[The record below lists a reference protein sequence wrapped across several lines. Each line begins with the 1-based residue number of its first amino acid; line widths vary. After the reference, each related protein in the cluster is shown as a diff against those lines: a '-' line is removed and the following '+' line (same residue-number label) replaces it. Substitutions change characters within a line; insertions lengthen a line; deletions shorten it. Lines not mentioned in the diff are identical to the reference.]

1 MEQINEETSD
11 FKEKMHFLTDNY
23 ISNLVTQMEK
33 LEDLEIITSKNKQL
47 ENTIKTQQKE
57 IDDLHMLI
65 QQKDVEI
72 ENITEEKDNLSKVS
86 QVKHLHVTLDQQN
99 REIDS
104 LKKQVELLKK
114 KTKDTETISPKLEK
128 KESLEEKETVD
139 NNIRY
144 VKKKIKGVEYYVSC
158 DEDKEVYNILEH
170 NELGENVGKIIGKK
184 FVKNK

>member
-33 LEDLEIITSKNKQL
+33 LGDLEDITNKNQQL

-65 QQKDVEI
+65 QQKDAEI

-114 KTKDTETISPKLEK
+114 KTKDTVTISPKVEK
-128 KESLEEKETVD
+128 VSDTYEKEKTDEVG
-139 NNIRY
+139 Y

-158 DEDKEVYNILEH
+158 DDDKEVYNILDN
-170 NELGENVGKIIGKK
+170 NEIGENVGRIVGRK